1 AVQVIEAEARVR
13 LRLWELSALPAASKE
28 QVAREVVQQ
37 ESGRGFDLQQGPVLR
52 AALLR
57 LAVDEHILVV
67 VMHHIASDGWSTGV
81 LVREFS
87 QLYEAYSQGQ
97 ASGLAELAIQ
107 YADYVVW
114 QRQWLTGAVLDEQ
127 LEYWRQ
133 QLAEVGVLE
142 LPTDR
147 LRPAVA
153 SHRGGS
159 VGLRLSEELT
169 QQLRRLSQQQGV
181 TLFMTLLAGFK
192 LLLWR
197 YSGQR
202 EVVIG
207 TDVAN
212 RSRVESEPLI
222 GFFVNQ
228 LVLRTDLSGELTVKE
243 LLA

>member
-1 AVQVIEAEARVR
+1 
-13 LRLWELSALPAASKE
+13 
-28 QVAREVVQQ
+28 REVVQQ

-57 LAVDEHILVV
+57 LAFDEHILVV

-87 QLYEAYSQGQ
+87 QLYESYSHGRP
-97 ASGLAELAIQ
+97 SELAELAIQ
-107 YADYVVW
+107 YADYAVW

-133 QLAEVGVLE
+133 QLAEVAVLE

-153 SHRGGS
+153 SHRGGR
-159 VGLRLSEELT
+159 VGLRLSQELT

-181 TLFMTLLAGFK
+181 TLFMTLLAAFK
-192 LLLWR
+192 LLLSR
-197 YSGQR
+197 YSSQLDIA
-202 EVVIG
+202 VG
-207 TDVAN
+207 TPIAGRN
-212 RSRVESEPLI
+212 RKQTEELI
-222 GFFVNQ
+222 GLFLNQ
-228 LVLRTDLSGELTVKE
+228 LVLRTDLSGDLRVQE
-243 LLA
+243 